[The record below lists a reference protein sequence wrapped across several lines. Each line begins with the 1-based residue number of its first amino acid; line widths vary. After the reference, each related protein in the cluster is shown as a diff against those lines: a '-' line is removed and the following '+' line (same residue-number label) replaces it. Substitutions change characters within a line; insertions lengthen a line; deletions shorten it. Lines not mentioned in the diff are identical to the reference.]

1 LFSSKRL
8 IKKIEIIGEISRLP
22 GLENQIHIKRLKIK
36 EKVSAFK
43 RRFSI
48 RDLTKVAII
57 VEKKK

>member
-1 LFSSKRL
+1 M
-8 IKKIEIIGEISRLP
+8 
-22 GLENQIHIKRLKIK
+22 HIKRLKIK

-43 RRFSI
+43 RKFSN